1 MHIVAAVVV
10 TIALSAQKSIAQDDV
25 AWSASYRGG
34 SITFSV
40 EASKTLLEPN
50 RSAGRPTLA
59 VTLPGELFDA
69 PQAIERVAKEQADD
83 RTPLGALQSD
93 WSAQMSDDEAWVLG
107 NFAAADRPQ
116 VRKWLADAEMRRAN
130 LRIVRQRG
138 GPRVLGWARCNG
150 ALLVILEYADGS
162 RLPATLI
169 REQGRWKRTNALS
182 AERTFDIVFAA
193 VRERGTL
200 TRTAPGKTGKK

>member
-1 MHIVAAVVV
+1 M
-10 TIALSAQKSIAQDDV
+10 
-25 AWSASYRGG
+25 
-34 SITFSV
+34 
-40 EASKTLLEPN
+40 
-50 RSAGRPTLA
+50 
-59 VTLPGELFDA
+59 
-69 PQAIERVAKEQADD
+69 
-83 RTPLGALQSD
+83 GA
-93 WSAQMSDDEAWVLG
+93 
-107 NFAAADRPQ
+107 
-116 VRKWLADAEMRRAN
+116 
-130 LRIVRQRG
+130 RQFRRG
-138 GPRVLGWARCNG
+138 GPAASEKVAGRCRNAQGQSSHRSTKGRSRVLGWARCNG